1 VEFYALS
8 SHYTP
13 GSGNGASSNSNT
25 NSFASRREF
34 RANNITGMLP
44 PLGTTGVER
53 NYGGTFDFEQMIE
66 SLHELFE
73 HDRQTASQSDA
84 TRCGICYLHFPVSEL
99 VYREEGFYLC
109 EGCNHALGKQVAPML
124 RRQQKLG

>member
-1 VEFYALS
+1 LS

-25 NSFASRREF
+25 DSFASRREF

-44 PLGTTGVER
+44 PLGTTGMER
-53 NYGGTFDFEQMIE
+53 SYGGTFV
-66 SLHELFE
+66 FE